1 MAVKSATNNEFH
13 RGKVD
18 DDGSNLCT
26 AFRYVNGTLS
36 TIDNKRLGS
45 LMADYIL
52 NKEDLHRS
60 VLDSNTKYKTIKDYC
75 DQIKKGNLPG
85 GKFELEALAMIAHLV
100 ICVVS
105 MIKTDQGDVIIKILN
120 YGEHEES
127 FKECVYILYDEENKR
142 YDPLH
147 VTNKED
153 PQEKLT
159 IFQRDDDAISELL
172 DKFIREELHGK
183 K

>member
-1 MAVKSATNNEFH
+1 MAVKSATSNEFH

-18 DDGSNLCT
+18 DDSSNLCT

-45 LMADYIL
+45 LVADYIL

-60 VLDSNTKYKTIKDYC
+60 VLDSNRKYKTIKDYC
-75 DQIKKGNLPG
+75 DQIKKGNLSG
-85 GKFELEALAMIAHLV
+85 GKFELQALAMIGRLV
-100 ICVVS
+100 VSVVS
-105 MIKTDQGDVIIKILN
+105 MTKTDQGNVNIKIVN
-120 YGEHEES
+120 YGEHVES
-127 FKECVYILYDEENKR
+127 FKECVYILYDEENKQ
-142 YDPLH
+142 YDPLY
-147 VTNKED
+147 VINKED

-159 IFQRDDDAISELL
+159 IFERDDDAISKLL